1 MTKKLERIPKEAL
14 KVAKAKYLEYEPV
27 SEIAK
32 ALDVPRRALQYHV
45 DSKWKK
51 ERELMENEVLREIGL
66 TRATKLNLLVKDNL
80 EILAKA
86 VRALKT
92 RDIPPTIKEAQ
103 AAANIF
109 ESIDKILRL
118 DKGDPTEII
127 SETKPITIVELRN
140 EVDSLDPFYEAEVK
154 EIENDSDIEDDD

>member
-1 MTKKLERIPKEAL
+1 MTKKLERLDKDL
-14 KVAKAKYLEYEPV
+14 LAKAKTRYMEYEPA

-32 ALDVPRRALQYHV
+32 ALGTARQNIQYHV
-45 DSKWKK
+45 DSKWRQ
-51 ERELMENEVLREIGL
+51 ERQLMENEVLREIGL
-66 TRATKLNLLVKDNL
+66 SRASKLNVLVRDNI

-86 VRALKT
+86 VTALKN

-118 DKGDPTEII
+118 DKGSPTEILA
-127 SETKPITIVELRN
+127 ETKPMTIIELRN
-140 EVDSLDPFYEAEVK
+140 EVDTIDPFYEVK
-154 EIENDSDIEDDD
+154 EISNDSDNEEDN